1 MVTKKKVVKK
11 PAKAKAVA
19 KPAAK
24 KKAPAKPSVK
34 SKIMANLKKAAE
46 KKPEKK
52 IEKKSGEKASDKKQ
66 SKKIKS
72 RMMTNE
78 AAKASQVLPKKK
90 KGKRIGRKLATLVL
104 TEEETNKFQE
114 TLDGLMVK
122 GQSRGFVTE
131 AEILHVFPQ
140 LEDEISLLERVMDT
154 LEDNGI
160 EIVDQEVASVWE
172 QGKSAE
178 GEDTSKK
185 KDELLEGFDLGD
197 IYDDSIQMYL
207 REIGKVPLL
216 KGDEEVDLAKRIEHG
231 DESARKRL
239 TEANLRLVVS
249 IAKKYMGRNLGL
261 LDLIQE
267 GNLGLFRAVE
277 KFDWTKGYKFSTY
290 ATWWI
295 RQAITRALADQSRT
309 IRIPV
314 HMVETLNKYAQA
326 ERQLVQDLG
335 REPLPEE
342 IAAEMGI
349 EVDKVYHLKKIS
361 QETVSIDA
369 PVGEDSS
376 DEESSYLQDFIEDED
391 KPKPTEMAGRQLLK
405 EYVDAILK
413 DLDPREQKIL
423 KMRFGLEDGVTHTLE
438 EVGEEFGVTRERIR
452 QIEAKALER
461 IKEHPDIHKL
471 RDY

>member
-1 MVTKKKVVKK
+1 MPKKKVEKKKQVKKAPK
-11 PAKAKAVA
+11 PAKKVVLKKKPVAKAKV
-19 KPAAK
+19 
-24 KKAPAKPSVK
+24 V
-34 SKIMANLKKAAE
+34 L
-46 KKPEKK
+46 KKPETKT
-52 IEKKSGEKASDKKQ
+52 AP
-66 SKKIKS
+66 KKIKS
-72 RMMTNE
+72 RMMVRDN
-78 AAKASQVLPKKK
+78 AKAAEPLKKK
-90 KGKRIGRKLATLVL
+90 KGKRIGRKLAKLVL
-104 TEEETNKFQE
+104 SEEETQKFQE
-114 TLDGLMVK
+114 ALDSLMVK

-131 AEILHVFPQ
+131 AEILHVFPL
-140 LEDEISLLERVMDT
+140 LEDDIGLLERVMDT
-154 LEDNGI
+154 LEDNGV

-172 QGKSAE
+172 QGAKIT
-178 GEDTSKK
+178 DTEEVAGKK

-216 KGDEEVDLAKRIEHG
+216 KADEEIDLAKRIEKG
-231 DESARKRL
+231 DEGARKRL

-277 KFDWTKGYKFSTY
+277 KFDWTKGFKFSTY

-349 EVDKVYHLKKIS
+349 EVEKVYHLKKIS

-391 KPKPTEMAGRQLLK
+391 KPKPTEMAGRQLLR
-405 EYVDAILK
+405 EYVDSILK

>member
-1 MVTKKKVVKK
+1 MAKHKVKKIKKFKKAAAKKAKKTAARGAKAHKKKASARHHEPKV
-11 PAKAKAVA
+11 AFDWDKAVA
-19 KPAAK
+19 
-24 KKAPAKPSVK
+24 
-34 SKIMANLKKAAE
+34 
-46 KKPEKK
+46 
-52 IEKKSGEKASDKKQ
+52 D
-66 SKKIKS
+66 
-72 RMMTNE
+72 
-78 AAKASQVLPKKK
+78 
-90 KGKRIGRKLATLVL
+90 L
-104 TEEETNKFQE
+104 TRQ
-114 TLDGLMVK
+114 
-122 GQSRGFVTE
+122 GQQRGFVTE
-131 AEILHVFPQ
+131 AEILHAMPEVEENLSA
-140 LEDEISLLERVMDT
+140 LEKLYSELDRFGLEVVEQEI
-154 LEDNGI
+154 
-160 EIVDQEVASVWE
+160 ASIWE
-172 QGKSAE
+172 QGKAEPEGPRSKSVSATPE
-178 GEDTSKK
+178 SY
-185 KDELLEGFDLGD
+185 DLAD

-216 KGDEEVDLAKRIEHG
+216 KGKEEVELAQKIQKG
-231 DESARKRL
+231 DVAARKKL

-326 ERQLVQDLG
+326 ERSLVQELG
-335 REPLPEE
+335 REPTVEE
-342 IAAEMGI
+342 IAAEMG
-349 EVDKVYHLKKIS
+349 VDVPKVLQLQKIS
-361 QETVSIDA
+361 QETVSIDTA
-369 PVGEDSS
+369 VGDEGDDEDSR
-376 DEESSYLQDFIEDED
+376 LGDFIVDEQTSV
-391 KPKPTEMAGRQLLK
+391 PSETAGRQLLK
-405 EYVDAILK
+405 EYVTEVLK

-438 EVGEEFGVTRERIR
+438 EVGKEFGVTRERIR

-461 IKEHPDIHKL
+461 IKDHRDIQKL